1 MMALGG
7 LLRPNALRARVSDE
21 GPHQQCCGGV
31 EKGEGGSSE
40 SQRPAGSGG
49 VLWSRAGVDPLLAD
63 RSCRHGVGSYLTKAE
78 MGNEQPAANCRGGQG
93 LRKCSIS
100 VFFLKIFREQEG
112 YVVLVNH
119 VND

>member
-1 MMALGG
+1 MAAS
-7 LLRPNALRARVSDE
+7 RR
-21 GPHQQCCGGV
+21 
-31 EKGEGGSSE
+31 EKGGSSE

-49 VLWSRAGVDPLLAD
+49 VLWRRAGVDPLLAD

-78 MGNEQPAANCRGGQG
+78 MGNEQPAATANLRAGCGGQG

-112 YVVLVNH
+112 YVVLASIT
-119 VND
+119 